1 MKNLKLILTLC
12 LCAALIMTGCSGGDD
27 SARDVSD
34 SGSSEWEAVDQSIE
48 DTVSSQDYQEGS
60 TEDKASMLQE
70 QLQEQYEA
78 GNLAEEPVYDE
89 EEQLISYVYNDGSL
103 GGVSLTEVGDQ
114 FDGAVQ
120 RPESSYPQ
128 ENVEFDEI
136 GDYRTADLTEDLL
149 MSAVD
154 IDALQVAVM
163 DGFEDTEF
171 RRTFY
176 EDLDREW
183 NSAGLQVYTDYDT
196 TVEDM
201 KGLSG
206 YDAIVIAMHGG
217 MFRNHPVMSLD
228 EEVTAATDEKYRSDR
243 CNQLI
248 ARVYCNDKR
257 YHYWILPE
265 FFSNY
270 YNTGDL
276 EGSVIYVQCCNF
288 FGCDCTST
296 SADTSMADTFRN
308 AGAAV
313 VIGYHNKVGSNYGRN
328 MMKEALEQMFYGAT
342 AETAVENAKDT
353 YGQNDNWENP
363 TEDKYYAY
371 PVVYGMKDTAFARK
385 EPEESAVNEIY
396 EEEPG
401 ESAVSEI
408 DEEELLYMYYDAFE
422 AGDYVYYAFADL
434 DEDDLPEL
442 IVTPYGL
449 SDMSDGMYADTVDI
463 YTIRDDN
470 VVDAGWIN
478 NSFQLIRYDSTSRTL
493 RASWGGCGV
502 DQYYTVNVQGSQTV
516 NSYLTHDLDHDT
528 YDIDGTELSEG
539 EYQSY
544 LKEWEKG
551 DLLEFKAY

>member
-1 MKNLKLILTLC
+1 MQKMKLILTLC
-12 LCAALIMTGCSGGDD
+12 LCAALILTGCSGGDD
-27 SARDVSD
+27 SD

-60 TEDKASMLQE
+60 TEEKASMLQE

-78 GNLAEEPVYDE
+78 GNLAEEPEYDE

-103 GGVSLTEVGDQ
+103 GGVSLAEMGDQ

-128 ENVEFDEI
+128 KNFEFAEI
-136 GDYRTADLTEDLL
+136 GGYQAAALTEDHLV
-149 MSAVD
+149 SAVD
-154 IDALQVAVM
+154 IDALRVAVM

-183 NSAGLQVYTDYDT
+183 KSTGLQVYTDYDT

-201 KGLSG
+201 KGLPG

-217 MFRNHPVMSLD
+217 MYRKHPIMSLD
-228 EEVTAATDEKYRSDR
+228 EDVTAAADEKYRSD
-243 CNQLI
+243 CLNQFI
-248 ARVYCNDKR
+248 ARVHCTDGR
-257 YHYWILPE
+257 YHYWILPA

-276 EGSVIYVQCCNF
+276 EGSVIYVQCCSF
-288 FGCDCTST
+288 FGCDCTSI
-296 SADTSMADTFRN
+296 SDDTSMADTFRN

-328 MMKEALEQMFYGAT
+328 MMKKALEQMFDGAT
-342 AETAVENAKDT
+342 AENAVENAKDT
-353 YGQNDNWENP
+353 YGQNDNWEDP
-363 TEDKYYAY
+363 AKDKYYAY
-371 PVVYGMKDTAFARK
+371 PVVYGEKDTAFAQK
-385 EPEESAVNEIY
+385 ETG
-396 EEEPG
+396 EP
-401 ESAVSEI
+401 AVSEI

-422 AGDYVYYAFADL
+422 AGDYVYYAFANL
-434 DEDDLPEL
+434 DDDNLPEL
-442 IVTPYGL
+442 IVASNGL
-449 SDMSDGMYADTVDI
+449 SYMTDGMYADTVEI
-463 YTIRDDN
+463 YTIRDGN
-470 VVDAGWIN
+470 VIDAGWIN

-493 RASWGGCGV
+493 RASWGGAGV
-502 DQYYTVNVQGSQTV
+502 NQYYTVKVQGSQTV

-528 YDIDGTELSEG
+528 YDIDGTQLSEG

-544 LKEWEKG
+544 YKEWEKG

>member
-1 MKNLKLILTLC
+1 MQKMKVILILC
-12 LCAALIMTGCSGGDD
+12 LCAALILTGCSGGDD
-27 SARDVSD
+27 SD

-60 TEDKASMLQE
+60 TEEKASMLQE

-78 GNLAEEPVYDE
+78 GNLAEEPEYDE

-103 GGVSLTEVGDQ
+103 GGVSLAEMGDE

-120 RPESSYPQ
+120 RPESSSPQ
-128 ENVEFDEI
+128 ENYESAEA
-136 GDYRTADLTEDLL
+136 GGYQAAALTEDHL

-154 IDALQVAVM
+154 IDALRVAVM

-183 NSAGLQVYTDYDT
+183 KSAGLQVYTDYDT

-206 YDAIVIAMHGG
+206 YDAVVIAMHGG
-217 MFRNHPVMSLD
+217 MYRKHPVMSLD
-228 EEVTAATDEKYRSDR
+228 EDVTAAADEKYRSDLR
-243 CNQLI
+243 NQFI
-248 ARVYCNDKR
+248 ARVHCTDNR
-257 YHYWILPE
+257 YHYWILPA

-276 EGSVIYVQCCNF
+276 EGSVIYVQCCRF

-296 SADTSMADTFRN
+296 SADTSMADTFLN

-313 VIGYHNKVGSNYGRN
+313 VIGYHNTVVSTYGRN
-328 MMKEALEQMFYGAT
+328 VMKKALEQMFDGAT
-342 AETAVENAKDT
+342 AENAVENAKDT
-353 YGQNDNWENP
+353 YGQSDNLEDP
-363 TEDKYYAY
+363 AKDKYYAY
-371 PVVYGMKDTAFARK
+371 PVVYGEKDTAFAQK
-385 EPEESAVNEIY
+385 ETG
-396 EEEPG
+396 EP
-401 ESAVSEI
+401 AVSEI

-422 AGDYVYYAFADL
+422 VGDYVYYAFANL
-434 DEDDLPEL
+434 DDDDLPEL
-442 IVTPYGL
+442 IVDLNGL
-449 SDMSDGMYADTVDI
+449 SDMTDGMYADTVEI
-463 YTIRDDN
+463 YTIRNGN
-470 VVDAGWIN
+470 VVDAGGIN
-478 NSFQLIRYDSTSRTL
+478 NSFQLIRYDSASRTL
-493 RASWGGCGV
+493 RASWGGAGV
-502 DQYYTVNVQGSQTV
+502 NQYYTVKVQGSQTV

-528 YDIDGTELSEG
+528 YDIDGTELSEV

-544 LKEWEKG
+544 YKEWEKG

>member
-1 MKNLKLILTLC
+1 MQKMKVILILC
-12 LCAALIMTGCSGGDD
+12 LCAALILTGCSGGDD
-27 SARDVSD
+27 SD

-60 TEDKASMLQE
+60 TEEKASMLQE

-78 GNLAEEPVYDE
+78 GNLAEEPEYDE
-89 EEQLISYVYNDGSL
+89 GEQLISYVYNDGSL
-103 GGVSLTEVGDQ
+103 GGVSLAEMGDE

-120 RPESSYPQ
+120 RPESSSPQ
-128 ENVEFDEI
+128 ENYESAEA
-136 GDYRTADLTEDLL
+136 GGYQAAALTEDHL

-154 IDALQVAVM
+154 IDALRVAVM

-183 NSAGLQVYTDYDT
+183 KSAGLQVYTDYDT

-206 YDAIVIAMHGG
+206 YDAVVIAMHGG
-217 MFRNHPVMSLD
+217 MYRKHPIMSLD
-228 EEVTAATDEKYRSDR
+228 EDVTAAADEKYRSDLR
-243 CNQLI
+243 NQFI
-248 ARVYCNDKR
+248 ARVHCTDNR
-257 YHYWILPE
+257 YHYWILPA

-276 EGSVIYVQCCNF
+276 EGSVIYVQCCDF

-313 VIGYHNKVGSNYGRN
+313 VIGYHNTVVSTYGRN
-328 MMKEALEQMFYGAT
+328 MMKEALEQMFDGAT
-342 AETAVENAKDT
+342 AENAVENAKDT
-353 YGQNDNWENP
+353 YGQSDNLEDP
-363 TEDKYYAY
+363 TKDKYYAY
-371 PVVYGMKDTAFARK
+371 PVVYGEKDTAFAQK
-385 EPEESAVNEIY
+385 ETG
-396 EEEPG
+396 EP
-401 ESAVSEI
+401 AVSEI

-422 AGDYVYYAFADL
+422 AGDYVYYAFANL
-434 DEDDLPEL
+434 DNDNLPEL
-442 IVTPYGL
+442 IVASYGL
-449 SDMSDGMYADTVDI
+449 SDMTDGMYADTVEI
-463 YTIRDDN
+463 YTIRDGN

-493 RASWGGCGV
+493 RASWGGSGV
-502 DQYYTVNVQGSQTV
+502 DQYYTVKVQGSQTV

-528 YDIDGTELSEG
+528 YDIDGTQLSEG

-544 LKEWEKG
+544 YKEWEKG

>member
-1 MKNLKLILTLC
+1 MQKMKLILTLC
-12 LCAALIMTGCSGGDD
+12 LCAALILTGCSGGDD
-27 SARDVSD
+27 SD

-60 TEDKASMLQE
+60 TEEKASMLQE

-78 GNLAEEPVYDE
+78 GNLAEEPEYDE

-103 GGVSLTEVGDQ
+103 GGVSLAEMGDQ

-128 ENVEFDEI
+128 KNFEFAEI
-136 GDYRTADLTEDLL
+136 GGYQAAALTEDHLV
-149 MSAVD
+149 SAVD
-154 IDALQVAVM
+154 IDALRVAVM

-183 NSAGLQVYTDYDT
+183 KSTGLQVYTDYDT

-201 KGLSG
+201 KGLPG

-217 MFRNHPVMSLD
+217 MYRKHPIMSLD
-228 EEVTAATDEKYRSDR
+228 EDVTAAADEKYRSD
-243 CNQLI
+243 CLNQFI
-248 ARVYCNDKR
+248 ARVHCTDGR
-257 YHYWILPE
+257 YHYWILPA

-276 EGSVIYVQCCNF
+276 EGSVIYVQCCSF
-288 FGCDCTST
+288 FGCDCTSI
-296 SADTSMADTFRN
+296 SDDTSMADTFRN

-328 MMKEALEQMFYGAT
+328 MMKKALEQMFDGAT
-342 AETAVENAKDT
+342 AENAVENAKDT
-353 YGQNDNWENP
+353 YGQNDNWEDP
-363 TEDKYYAY
+363 AKDKYYAY
-371 PVVYGMKDTAFARK
+371 PVVYGEKDTAFAQK
-385 EPEESAVNEIY
+385 ETG
-396 EEEPG
+396 EP
-401 ESAVSEI
+401 AVSEI

-422 AGDYVYYAFADL
+422 AGDYVYYAFANL
-434 DEDDLPEL
+434 DDDNLPEL
-442 IVTPYGL
+442 IVASNGL
-449 SDMSDGMYADTVDI
+449 SYMTDGMYADTVEI
-463 YTIRDDN
+463 YTIRDGN
-470 VVDAGWIN
+470 VIDAGWIN

-493 RASWGGCGV
+493 RASWGGAGV
-502 DQYYTVNVQGSQTV
+502 NQYYTVKVQGSQTV

-528 YDIDGTELSEG
+528 YDIDGTQLSEG

-544 LKEWEKG
+544 YKEWEKG
-551 DLLEFKAY
+551 DLLEFKA